1 MFKQISLLASL
12 LFFLLA
18 TNVFAYSTQTTSSP
32 FNGKHIIPSHTSV
45 KKASKLATVET
56 TAAQPTNKQAK
67 EIEKQEPTL
76 NSYVVP
82 AVVGIILII
91 FIGSYWFIFRRKW
104 ISR

>member
-18 TNVFAYSTQTTSSP
+18 TNVFAYSTQATSSP

-45 KKASKLATVET
+45 KKDSKATAVET
-56 TAAQPTNKQAK
+56 TAAQPTNNQTK
-67 EIEKQEPTL
+67 EMKKAEPTL
-76 NSYVVP
+76 NAYVVP
-82 AVVGIILII
+82 AVVGIFLFI